1 MHIINILFITI
12 MIIHIMVMIS
22 IHHHHLSVVHI
33 TCIITDMN
41 KLTHLHANIKRL
53 RESLIII
60 NTKVRDSVSI
70 DADLT
75 LFPELTQFQELNQDN
90 GTSHKES
97 ERSMYLRTL
106 CSWSL

>member
-1 MHIINILFITI
+1 MHIIDILLITI
-12 MIIHIMVMIS
+12 MITCIMLMNS
-22 IHHHHLSVVHI
+22 MYHHHPSIVHT

-41 KLTHLHANIKRL
+41 KLTHLHVNIKRL

-60 NTKVRDSVSI
+60 DTKIRDSVSI

-75 LFPELTQFQELNQDN
+75 LFAELTQFQELNQGN
-90 GTSHKES
+90 GTSLKES